1 MRDPNQFS
9 FKNLIVWQKAM
20 EFVSL
25 SFDITENI
33 AGHFRI
39 KEQLE
44 SASASIAQNIAEGE
58 GRISMKENIQYL
70 YFARGSLYEAI
81 TLLIVLHRKGFI
93 TEEQLAKQENIG
105 LEIVKMINQLVKRK
119 KDQLGGK

>member
-1 MRDPNQFS
+1 MRDPDQFS
-9 FKNLIVWQKAM
+9 FKSLIVWQKAV

-33 AGHFRI
+33 TGHFRI

-44 SASASIAQNIAEGE
+44 SSSASIAQNIAEGE

-70 YFARGSLYEAI
+70 YIARASLYEAI
-81 TLLIVLHRKGFI
+81 TLLVVLHKKGFI
-93 TEEQLAKQENIG
+93 SNEQLAKQENLGI
-105 LEIVKMINQLVKRK
+105 EIVKMIAQLVKRK
-119 KDQLGGK
+119 KNQLGEK